1 MSLTQ
6 LGQQRW
12 GSSLTS
18 KRAPTRRWL
27 IACPPSIQP
36 ACHTPAISFCPTCT
50 FLSKLPVRKQVM
62 DSSQS
67 PSHNGINATTQES
80 RGARKKKEE
89 KKLYSTPLSKMFA
102 RDPKVCKNREKKGR
116 TKSFTKQGN
125 GTTYG
130 LYKIIIFSDNF

>member
-1 MSLTQ
+1 MSFTQ
-6 LGQQRW
+6 LGQQRR

-50 FLSKLPVRKQVM
+50 FLSKLPVRQRVM

-67 PSHNGINATTQES
+67 SSHNGINATTQES
-80 RGARKKKEE
+80 RGGRKKK
-89 KKLYSTPLSKMFA
+89 KILHATPLSEMFA
-102 RDPKVCKNREKKGR
+102 RDPKVWKKR
-116 TKSFTKQGN
+116 NNKKVLENEETEQPLTSTQPLSSQI
-125 GTTYG
+125 T
-130 LYKIIIFSDNF
+130 FSNTR